1 MLTLGNLKFVASQTA
16 TALQVAALF
25 RGKSSGITPTT
36 LLGTM
41 TGTLSQWNSTSD
53 ITNGSQVTFTSNV
66 MGNVSSIVYKN
77 KISNF
82 TLADVIANKV
92 SFYNGS
98 ENTMPSFT
106 AKVTDTVAGLDSLPI
121 TSNSG
126 FVATG
131 TVFTNNP
138 GLHSGL
144 LIFGDASGGGGG
156 GPAWSSNSGISGVNG
171 SAAPDTLTGTA
182 YEDIVFGDGSGGG
195 AGSVITIGN
204 NTSPGAGGGA
214 PDNISGG
221 AGNDILFGDGFSGSY
236 TPGTSSSG
244 TNGGYGGGGGGG
256 NNRTGSSTFG
266 KGGVGGGE
274 GYSGNILPGDTVLP
288 GSASTIGFARTG
300 LPGNGGSSGNG
311 GGGGGGVSATGSEDT
326 NPITAGL
333 DPLIYNKVIADLG
346 NPNSD
351 IFNQVMGNGDDT
363 IDGGAGDDWI
373 MGGFGND
380 LITGGSGNDNL
391 WGRGGT
397 NTIVKSAYSYT
408 EGTPNSFESAS
419 FTFMPTDTLN
429 AGNSLSVAGLT
440 ITAISD
446 IDGQQLANA
455 LSNISTGGS
464 GTSTT
469 QYTISGN
476 LTSGWKSNTVTGPS
490 GSFAFY
496 TVKFQTNVNGSVVTN
511 PGEMTQSKTTFN
523 MTDNDTFKWNTG
535 DAVSGSL
542 STDTIK
548 DFSAWIPNTSKGDK
562 IDISDLL
569 RGLGYRS
576 GLVLTDWVSF
586 TQAIGGNPAE
596 INIDTG
602 VDTSVIQKIVLDSAN
617 LGTNTSLQNLIDNR
631 VLIT

>member
-1 MLTLGNLKFVASQTA
+1 
-16 TALQVAALF
+16 
-25 RGKSSGITPTT
+25 
-36 LLGTM
+36 
-41 TGTLSQWNSTSD
+41 
-53 ITNGSQVTFTSNV
+53 
-66 MGNVSSIVYKN
+66 
-77 KISNF
+77 
-82 TLADVIANKV
+82 
-92 SFYNGS
+92 
-98 ENTMPSFT
+98 
-106 AKVTDTVAGLDSLPI
+106 
-121 TSNSG
+121 
-126 FVATG
+126 
-131 TVFTNNP
+131 
-138 GLHSGL
+138 
-144 LIFGDASGGGGG
+144 
-156 GPAWSSNSGISGVNG
+156 
-171 SAAPDTLTGTA
+171 
-182 YEDIVFGDGSGGG
+182 
-195 AGSVITIGN
+195 
-204 NTSPGAGGGA
+204 
-214 PDNISGG
+214 
-221 AGNDILFGDGFSGSY
+221 
-236 TPGTSSSG
+236 
-244 TNGGYGGGGGGG
+244 
-256 NNRTGSSTFG
+256 
-266 KGGVGGGE
+266 
-274 GYSGNILPGDTVLP
+274 
-288 GSASTIGFARTG
+288 
-300 LPGNGGSSGNG
+300 
-311 GGGGGGVSATGSEDT
+311 
-326 NPITAGL
+326 
-333 DPLIYNKVIADLG
+333 
-346 NPNSD
+346 
-351 IFNQVMGNGDDT
+351 
-363 IDGGAGDDWI
+363 

-496 TVKFQTNVNGSVVTN
+496 TVKFQTNVNGNVVTN

-548 DFSAWIPNTSKGDK
+548 DFKAWNGTSGDK
-562 IDISDLL
+562 IDITGLL
-569 RGLGYRS
+569 DSLGYQRGS
-576 GLVLTDWVSF
+576 SVLSNWVSF
-586 TQAIGGNPAE
+586 TPANGSISAS
-596 INIDTG
+596 INIDSGASTF
-602 VDTSVIQKIVLDSAN
+602 VIQTIVLENAN